1 MREIV
6 LNEKNETVI
15 YLIENVLQGYCET
28 IYNIFEKKPETAI
41 NILLGQ
47 MHSEILYD
55 VMIAHEVDKCGEDG
69 ECKDVSD
76 IDLDDL
82 KQEILYWHQEHIIA
96 LVLKN
101 IKQDKNE
108 DPIYWKLK
116 MTVNR
121 H

>member
-15 YLIENVLQGYCET
+15 YLIGNVLQGYCET

-55 VMIAHEVDKCGEDG
+55 ILIAHEVEVCRADKKYKG
-69 ECKDVSD
+69 VPD
-76 IDLDDL
+76 INLDDL
-82 KQEILYWHQEHIIA
+82 KQEIMYWHQEHVIA